1 MRYELVEPG
10 PRWEAAIR
18 YLGLETGHG
27 AGAALPD
34 LAEILLAVVEK
45 LQQVE
50 ARLDA
55 QAGSHS

>member
-18 YLGLETGHG
+18 YLGMETGRG
-27 AGAALPD
+27 ASSALPD

-50 ARLDA
+50 AKLDA
-55 QAGSHS
+55 QASSQS